1 MFDFHPA
8 EVPLSTYSSTMCTNL
23 QPILLF
29 SGRFSRINLHIL
41 FIYLFCKVPLNKG
54 SQDTRA
60 GQGRKEGRR
69 RRSSVRTSLRSL
81 LCLGASPL
89 LSSRPAPSPPLLRSP
104 PLFPF
109 PSSLPLSLYPPPPPG
124 REKPVFGSQR
134 EGERVLWEESQRVFL
149 REGAEW
155 RELGSHP
162 QEAALLWTPKTPNT
176 SRTTGL
182 REKKRKR
189 SAKRGRHKCQMMM
202 MMTSDLGD
210 S

>member
-69 RRSSVRTSLRSL
+69 RGAPCGPLSAPSFVWGRL
-81 LCLGASPL
+81 LSSPL
-89 LSSRPAPSPPLLRSP
+89 LPSCTLPSSPPV
-104 PLFPF
+104 
-109 PSSLPLSLYPPPPPG
+109 PSPLSLPILAPSLSLPPPRSGEARVWFSERGGESPLGRVTKSFPQRG
-124 REKPVFGSQR
+124 SGVARARESSTGSSAALDTKDPQHVPDHWAEGEEEKAKREKR
-134 EGERVLWEESQRVFL
+134 
-149 REGAEW
+149 
-155 RELGSHP
+155 
-162 QEAALLWTPKTPNT
+162 KT
-176 SRTTGL
+176 
-182 REKKRKR
+182 EV
-189 SAKRGRHKCQMMM
+189 
-202 MMTSDLGD
+202 SDD
-210 S
+210 DDDDI

>member
-69 RRSSVRTSLRSL
+69 RGAPCGPLSAPSFVWGRLLSSPPVLHP
-81 LCLGASPL
+81 PL
-89 LSSRPAPSPPLLRSP
+89 LSSGPLPS
-104 PLFPF
+104 F
-109 PSSLPLSLYPPPPPG
+109 PSHPRSLSLSTPPPD

-189 SAKRGRHKCQMMM
+189 SAKRGRQKCQMMM